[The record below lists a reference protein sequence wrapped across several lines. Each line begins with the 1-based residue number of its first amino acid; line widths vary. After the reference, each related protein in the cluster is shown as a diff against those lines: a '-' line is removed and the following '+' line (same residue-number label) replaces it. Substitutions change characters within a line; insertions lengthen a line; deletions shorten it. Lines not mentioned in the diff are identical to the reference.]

1 MTFDDILKKMLLWI
15 HILDKSNSLKWIC
28 LNDGFVHNKHRV
40 TKHELMGWSCVDY
53 CDAFID
59 CLDSHSLSVVS
70 KWCDTISTNLF
81 WWRFLNYS
89 FKLTVSLWK
98 PCIYVC
104 TLYTSMHMHPL
115 RNVDQNQ
122 ACITISSINLS
133 KRSAT
138 RALTSVQMISV
149 RKLMSL
155 AGLPR

>member
-1 MTFDDILKKMLLWI
+1 MTFDDILEKMLLWI

-28 LNDGFVHNKHRV
+28 LNDGFVYNKHRV

-53 CDAFID
+53 WDAFID
-59 CLDSHSLSVVS
+59 CLDSHSLSVVN
-70 KWCDTISTNLF
+70 KWCNTISTNLF

-89 FKLTVSLWK
+89 FKLIVHLWK
-98 PCIYVC
+98 PCIYVY
-104 TLYTSMHMHPL
+104 TLYTSMHMHL
-115 RNVDQNQ
+115 LWNVDQNQ

-138 RALTSVQMISV
+138 RALTSVQTISV